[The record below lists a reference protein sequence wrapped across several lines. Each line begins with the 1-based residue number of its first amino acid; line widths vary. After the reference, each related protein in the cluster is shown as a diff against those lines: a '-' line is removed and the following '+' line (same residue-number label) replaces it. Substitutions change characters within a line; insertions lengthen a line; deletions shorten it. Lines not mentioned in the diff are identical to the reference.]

1 MFLTEQLGVG
11 GAEALIEAVCV
22 FFPASCLLTARLKVA
37 PVHPEP
43 CRLPCVWKGAK
54 GVMGT
59 PGWGCERGLGTS
71 AAPWSECRGWPR
83 GHQCCCARRRGLSG
97 MWAWFAILFSLLSAL
112 VFDVGVVKAGACR
125 AASALLAGGPSAPPA
140 LLEGQH
146 GRHPSPGCQASR
158 LGCCLCC

>member
-1 MFLTEQLGVG
+1 MVSLQKRAEHFKANTSMLARPLDDFFFFFFEEDHDATGTGSMFLTEQLGVG

-97 MWAWFAILFSLLSAL
+97 M
-112 VFDVGVVKAGACR
+112 
-125 AASALLAGGPSAPPA
+125 
-140 LLEGQH
+140 
-146 GRHPSPGCQASR
+146 
-158 LGCCLCC
+158 